1 MPSARDWAA
10 WRLARA
16 RRRADAGQ
24 TSPVAGER
32 YSVTAVETYLQCP
45 FQYFAGRV
53 LGLKEEADDEPGL
66 PARDAGLLLHDVLHD
81 CFQEWRR
88 LGHVADTSRG
98 PARGARRVRGR
109 GRARAAV
116 RCLPAD
122 RAVERVRLFGSAVA
136 TGRAREDAACRRP
149 SCSATSCVARLE
161 HPIDQHV
168 VLPAADGTRT
178 VHLRGRIDRVDWT
191 SDGRVRVIDYKTGR
205 RPTQALQPGVY
216 AHAVVQQERASGREV
231 GIAPSGFVAF
241 REDVPWVQAR
251 RRREGRGRAGAGLR
265 GGGRTHRVRRVPGQ
279 AAQPVPLPVLRLRQ
293 RLPEGLRRR

>member
-1 MPSARDWAA
+1 M
-10 WRLARA
+10 
-16 RRRADAGQ
+16 
-24 TSPVAGER
+24 
-32 YSVTAVETYLQCP
+32 
-45 FQYFAGRV
+45 
-53 LGLKEEADDEPGL
+53 LGLKEEADDEPGM

-81 CFQEWRR
+81 CFQAWRER
-88 LGHVADTSRG
+88 GHVAIRPDDL
-98 PARGARRVRGR
+98 PE
-109 GRARAAV
+109 ARAVFAAV
-116 RCLPAD
+116 AERALRALPAAD

-136 TGRAREDAACRRP
+136 TGVLEKMLRAEAELFGDVVRRG
-149 SCSATSCVARLE
+149 LE

-168 VLPAADGTRT
+168 TLPAADGTRT

-216 AHAVVQQERASGREV
+216 AHAVVQQERASGRQV

-241 REDVPWVQAR
+241 REDVPWVQAVADQKGAD
-251 RRREGRGRAGAGLR
+251 EQARAFVEAVES
-265 GGGRTHRVRRVPGQ
+265 HRSRRVPGE